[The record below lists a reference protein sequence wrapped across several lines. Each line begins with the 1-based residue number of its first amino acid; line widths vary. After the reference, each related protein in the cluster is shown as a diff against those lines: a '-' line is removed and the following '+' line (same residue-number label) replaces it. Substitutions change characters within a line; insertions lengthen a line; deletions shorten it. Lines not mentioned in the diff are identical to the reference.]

1 MKLPIFKQLLSK
13 IKKTDDTIN
22 VLYKYID
29 ITNVTEEYNA
39 IITLLLEHYYGEEAN
54 ESISWFLYDKKG
66 RKDIKAWDKDNKEI
80 CRNEKELWELCE
92 QARAVK
98 LDYKEKRLMTDA
110 ERKAMLK
117 AMVGNM
123 TN

>member
-1 MKLPIFKQLLSK
+1 MKLLIFKQLLSK

-29 ITNVTEEYNA
+29 ITNITDEYNV

-54 ESISWFLYDKKG
+54 EWISWYLYEKKG
-66 RKDIKAWDKDNKEI
+66 RKDIKAWDKDKKEI

-98 LDYKEKRLMTDA
+98 LDYKEKRPMTDA
-110 ERKAMLK
+110 ERKVMLK
-117 AMVGNM
+117 EMVKNM